1 MTLLRGRITIERIE
15 RGKFEAMQSQH
26 VSTVIRADAS
36 AVYEFIAEPTNL
48 PKWAAGLAKSE
59 VIKDGED
66 LLVESPMGQVC
77 VRFVPRNDLLVADHE
92 VTLPTGTTVTNP
104 LRVLAHPL
112 GCEVI
117 FTVRQIELSDEE
129 FARDCEMVAA
139 DLETLREFI
148 EG

>member
-1 MTLLRGRITIERIE
+1 
-15 RGKFEAMQSQH
+15 MQSRH
-26 VSTVIRADAS
+26 VSNVINADAGE
-36 AVYEFIAEPTNL
+36 VYEFIAEPTNL

-59 VIKDGED
+59 VTQDGDD
-66 LLVESPMGQVC
+66 LLVESPMGQVR
-77 VRFVPRNDLLVADHE
+77 VRFVPHNDLLVADHD

-139 DLETLREFI
+139 DLETLRGII